1 MLWRPIWQHGILCKR
16 WQYRVILPVDYHN
29 VSCSRLGGRH
39 YMCTL
44 RRCSALIFITA
55 IFIAVISGCTVKK
68 EEASYEE
75 RRHMPLSGEL
85 SMEAMAFMGVEQG
98 SSDSTCFSY
107 TSEGVQISLCA
118 DNRYEPAKVQIQGET
133 YDFSFAGYSPQ
144 GTEPPEVCLIDING
158 DGILDVLLRGEAYR
172 TEIRQDVYLSDG
184 KGGYR
189 ELGDVTWRGWESLQ
203 KIPFSV
209 TYEDGYRIHIE
220 MPQYG
225 IDSMEEMH
233 TSFREMVWELGIYDE
248 AGKVTEYGRT
258 AWTIDTLQSQAVR
271 YIEENDSI
279 TLRYEAQIA
288 SGYSEY
294 GLGWCFVFLYDIT
307 DSGYVLTSVTL
318 ERFDY

>member
-1 MLWRPIWQHGILCKR
+1 MF
-16 WQYRVILPVDYHN
+16 
-29 VSCSRLGGRH
+29 
-39 YMCTL
+39 TL
-44 RRCSALIFITA
+44 RRRNAFIFIIA
-55 IFIAVISGCTVKK
+55 IFIATISGCAAKK
-68 EEASYEE
+68 EDASYEE

-85 SMEAMAFMGVEQG
+85 SMEAMEYTENIDGTEEVGE
-98 SSDSTCFSY
+98 TVCFSY
-107 TSEGVQISLCA
+107 TSDGVQISLCA
-118 DNRYEPAKVQIQGET
+118 DNRYESAKAQIQGEA

-144 GTEPPEVCLIDING
+144 GTEPPEICLIDVNG
-158 DGILDVLLRGEAYR
+158 DGTLDVLMRGEAYR

-203 KIPFSV
+203 EFPFSV
-209 TYEDGYRIHIE
+209 TYEDDYRIHIE

-225 IDSMEEMH
+225 IDRTEEMH
-233 TSFREMVWELGIYDE
+233 TSFQELVEELGIYDE
-248 AGKVTEYGRT
+248 TGKVTEYGRT
-258 AWTIDTLQSQAVR
+258 AWTVDTLQSQAVR
-271 YIEENDSI
+271 YVEENGTV

-318 ERFDY
+318 EQFDY

>member
-1 MLWRPIWQHGILCKR
+1 
-16 WQYRVILPVDYHN
+16 
-29 VSCSRLGGRH
+29 
-39 YMCTL
+39 MCTL
-44 RRCSALIFITA
+44 RRRSALIFIIA
-55 IFIAVISGCTVKK
+55 FIATISGCAAKK

-75 RRHMPLSGEL
+75 RRHAPLFGEL
-85 SMEAMAFMGVEQG
+85 SMEAMEFVGVEPG
-98 SSDSTCFSY
+98 SEDSICFAY
-107 TSEGVQISLCA
+107 LSEDMQISFCA
-118 DNRYEPAKVQIQGET
+118 DSRYKPAKVQIQEAA

-144 GTEPPEVCLIDING
+144 GTEPPEICLIDVNG

-189 ELGDVTWRGWESLQ
+189 ELGDVAWRGWESLQ
-203 KIPFSV
+203 EIPFSV
-209 TYEDGYRIHIE
+209 TYEDDYRIHIK

-225 IDSMEEMH
+225 IDRTEEMH
-233 TSFREMVWELGIYDE
+233 TSFQELVWEMGIYDE

-258 AWTIDTLQSQAVR
+258 AWAVDTLQSQAVR
-271 YIEENDSI
+271 YIEENGTV

-294 GLGWCFVFLYDIT
+294 GLGWSFVFLYDIT
-307 DSGYVLTSVTL
+307 DSGYVLASVTL

>member
-1 MLWRPIWQHGILCKR
+1 
-16 WQYRVILPVDYHN
+16 
-29 VSCSRLGGRH
+29 
-39 YMCTL
+39 MCIL

-55 IFIAVISGCTVKK
+55 IFIVGMSGCAANK
-68 EEASYEE
+68 EAASYEE

-85 SMEAMAFMGVEQG
+85 SMEAMEFMGVEQG
-98 SSDSTCFSY
+98 SSDSICFSY

-118 DNRYEPAKVQIQGET
+118 DDRYEPVKVQIQEEE
-133 YDFSFAGYSPQ
+133 YKFSFAGYSPQ
-144 GTEPPEVCLIDING
+144 GTEPPEVCLTDING
-158 DGILDVLLRGEAYR
+158 DGVLDVLLRGEAYR

-184 KGGYR
+184 RGGYR
-189 ELGDVTWRGWESLQ
+189 ELGDVTWRGWESRQ
-203 KIPFSV
+203 EFPFTV
-209 TYEDGYRIHIE
+209 TYEDDYQIHIE
-220 MPQYG
+220 MPRYG
-225 IDSMEEMH
+225 IDRTEEMH
-233 TSFREMVWELGIYDE
+233 TSFRALVWELGIYDE
-248 AGKVTEYGRT
+248 KGKVTEYGRT

-307 DSGYVLTSVTL
+307 DSGYELTSVTL

>member
-1 MLWRPIWQHGILCKR
+1 MF
-16 WQYRVILPVDYHN
+16 
-29 VSCSRLGGRH
+29 
-39 YMCTL
+39 TL
-44 RRCSALIFITA
+44 RRRSAFIFIIA
-55 IFIAVISGCTVKK
+55 IFIATISGCAAKK
-68 EEASYEE
+68 EDASYEE

-85 SMEAMAFMGVEQG
+85 SMEETEFAEAEPG
-98 SSDSTCFSY
+98 SEDSICFAYSLDDM
-107 TSEGVQISLCA
+107 QISLCVGTG
-118 DNRYEPAKVQIQGET
+118 YESAKVQIQGEA

-144 GTEPPEVCLIDING
+144 GTEPPEICLIDVNG
-158 DGILDVLLRGEAYR
+158 DGILDVLMRGEAYR

-203 KIPFSV
+203 EFPFSV
-209 TYEDGYRIHIE
+209 TYEDDYRIHIE

-225 IDSMEEMH
+225 IDRTEAMH
-233 TSFREMVWELGIYDE
+233 TSFQELVGELGIYDE
-248 AGKVTEYGRT
+248 TGKVTEYGRT
-258 AWTIDTLQSQAVR
+258 AWTVDTLQSQAVR
-271 YIEENDSI
+271 YIEENGAV

-318 ERFDY
+318 EQFDY

>member
-1 MLWRPIWQHGILCKR
+1 
-16 WQYRVILPVDYHN
+16 
-29 VSCSRLGGRH
+29 
-39 YMCTL
+39 MCTL
-44 RRCSALIFITA
+44 RRSSALIFIMG
-55 IFIAVISGCTVKK
+55 IWIVVMSGCAVKK

-85 SMEAMAFMGVEQG
+85 SMEAMEYTG
-98 SSDSTCFSY
+98 SMDGTEEALETVCFSY
-107 TSEGVQISLCA
+107 TSEDVQISLCA
-118 DNRYEPAKVQIQGET
+118 DSRYEPAKVQIQGEA
-133 YDFSFAGYSPQ
+133 YDFSFAGYGPQ
-144 GTEPPEVCLIDING
+144 GTEPPEVCLIDVNG
-158 DGILDVLLRGEAYR
+158 DSILDVLLRGEAYR

-203 KIPFSV
+203 KFPFSV
-209 TYEDGYRIHIE
+209 TYEDDYRIHIK

-225 IDSMEEMH
+225 IDRTEEMH
-233 TSFREMVWELGIYDE
+233 TSFRELVWELGIYDE

-258 AWTIDTLQSQAVR
+258 AWIVDALQSQAVR
-271 YIEENDSI
+271 YIEKNGTV

-307 DSGYVLTSVTL
+307 DSGYVLTAVTL
-318 ERFDY
+318 EQFDY

>member
-1 MLWRPIWQHGILCKR
+1 
-16 WQYRVILPVDYHN
+16 
-29 VSCSRLGGRH
+29 
-39 YMCTL
+39 MCTL
-44 RRCSALIFITA
+44 RRCSAFVFIIA
-55 IFIAVISGCTVKK
+55 IFIATISGCAAKK

-75 RRHMPLSGEL
+75 RRHMPLAGEL
-85 SMEAMAFMGVEQG
+85 SMEAMEYTENIDGTEDVGE
-98 SSDSTCFSY
+98 TVCFSY
-107 TSEGVQISLCA
+107 TSDGVQISLCA
-118 DNRYEPAKVQIQGET
+118 DSRYEPAKAQIQGEA

-144 GTEPPEVCLIDING
+144 GTEPPEICLMDVNG

-172 TEIRQDVYLSDG
+172 TEIWQDVYLSDG
-184 KGGYR
+184 RGGYR

-203 KIPFSV
+203 EFPFSV
-209 TYEDGYRIHIE
+209 TYEDDYRIHIE

-225 IDSMEEMH
+225 ID
-233 TSFREMVWELGIYDE
+233 
-248 AGKVTEYGRT
+248 RT
-258 AWTIDTLQSQAVR
+258 
-271 YIEENDSI
+271 EENGTV

>member
-1 MLWRPIWQHGILCKR
+1 
-16 WQYRVILPVDYHN
+16 
-29 VSCSRLGGRH
+29 
-39 YMCTL
+39 MCTL
-44 RRCSALIFITA
+44 RRCSAFIFAIT
-55 IFIAVISGCTVKK
+55 IFAAMISGCAAKK

-75 RRHMPLSGEL
+75 RRHMPLPGEL
-85 SMEAMAFMGVEQG
+85 SMEAME
-98 SSDSTCFSY
+98 Y
-107 TSEGVQISLCA
+107 TENIDGT
-118 DNRYEPAKVQIQGET
+118 AKVE
-133 YDFSFAGYSPQ
+133 
-144 GTEPPEVCLIDING
+144 
-158 DGILDVLLRGEAYR
+158 EAYR

-203 KIPFSV
+203 EFPFSV
-209 TYEDGYRIHIE
+209 TYEDDYRIHIE

-225 IDSMEEMH
+225 IDRTEKMH
-233 TSFREMVWELGIYDE
+233 TSFQELVGELGIYDE

-258 AWTIDTLQSQAVR
+258 AWAADTLQSQALR
-271 YIEENDSI
+271 YIEEDGAV

-307 DSGYVLTSVTL
+307 DSGYVLISVTL